1 MNHSPHILRD
11 FDHAITTLKGEV
23 LSMAAKARHNLERA
37 IQALLERNPEIAN
50 AVIADD
56 DEINEL
62 ERIIDKLGMDILV
75 KYHPLASDLRL
86 VVASMKISMNL
97 ERISDHAVSIAKRAK
112 KIIAAA
118 ELGDVTLVEPIYSLA
133 DHLLRDAISSYSDGN
148 GPLGASLHVRD
159 KELDKM
165 HKEVTAQF
173 SARIEDTAGRSED
186 YLHLIL
192 IIRSLERV
200 GDLSC
205 NIGEDAV
212 FLEHAKDLRHKGSS
226 EREVTS
232 ENKP

>member
-1 MNHSPHILRD
+1 MNNSPHILRD

-23 LSMAAKARHNLERA
+23 LRMAAKARHNLERA
-37 IQALLERNPEIAN
+37 IQSLLERNPEIAN

-56 DEINEL
+56 DEIDEL
-62 ERIIDKLGMDILV
+62 ERSIDKLGMDILV
-75 KYHPLASDLRL
+75 RYHPLANDLRL
-86 VVASMKISMNL
+86 VVSSMKISMTL

-112 KIIAAA
+112 KTIAAA

-148 GPLGASLHVRD
+148 GTLGASLHLRD

-165 HKEVTAQF
+165 HKEVTSQF
-173 SARIEDTAGRSED
+173 SARIEDTAGRSQE

-212 FLEHAKDLRHKGSS
+212 FLEHARDLRHKGSS
-226 EREVTS
+226 EREVTG
-232 ENKP
+232 ED

>member
-1 MNHSPHILRD
+1 MNNSPHILRD

-23 LSMAAKARHNLERA
+23 LRMAAKARHNLERA
-37 IQALLERNPEIAN
+37 IQSLLERNPEIAN

-56 DEINEL
+56 DEIDEL
-62 ERIIDKLGMDILV
+62 ERSIDKLGMDILV
-75 KYHPLASDLRL
+75 RYHPLANDLRL
-86 VVASMKISMNL
+86 VVSSMKISMNL
-97 ERISDHAVSIAKRAK
+97 GRISDHAVSIAKRAK
-112 KIIAAA
+112 KTIAAA

-148 GPLGASLHVRD
+148 GTLGASLHLRD

-165 HKEVTAQF
+165 HKEVTSQF
-173 SARIEDTAGRSED
+173 SARIEDTAGRSQE

-232 ENKP
+232 ED